1 MDTEQLKK
9 GTINLLDNSY
19 KFGIAGYIKVGMQVF
34 PIPYHKILILIV
46 NISVYRT
53 FIYKWLLNH
62 MPSEAGHHV
71 LGLCQII
78 LWNTNL

>member
-46 NISVYRT
+46 KYLS
-53 FIYKWLLNH
+53 L
-62 MPSEAGHHV
+62 
-71 LGLCQII
+71 
-78 LWNTNL
+78 